1 MLSESLV
8 SRNLL
13 GLKHGSLEPI
23 KKQRT
28 MKKPSLLFLLLLSA
42 ICSFGQLKQ
51 SQTIDSLF
59 LDWNKPDVPG
69 CAIGIVKDG
78 KLIYSN
84 GYGIADLEHDIP
96 ITPTSVFYI
105 GSVSKQFVTFSILL
119 LEEQGKLNLDDKI
132 QKYLPDFPEYNSPLT
147 IRNFIHH
154 TSGVRDYLTLMYL
167 KGRNYLD
174 NTDVDEVYELIK
186 NQKELNF
193 TPGEKYLYSNSC
205 YFMLA
210 MIVEKAAGQSLRD
223 FAHENIFEPLGMN
236 NSLFYDDN
244 TDLIKNRVFSY
255 EKKNNEEGFNN
266 LIMRFDLVGSGGV
279 YSSIE
284 DMYLWDQNF
293 YNNKL
298 GKGGQK
304 IIDKMH
310 EEGLLNNGESSGYA
324 FALNNGTYKGLKTVS
339 HGGSLAGYRAELMRF
354 PDEKFSVIILAN
366 RGDANPTSKSYRIAD
381 ILLKDE
387 FLEEKP
393 IKKELQQGVS
403 SNEDPAEGFEL
414 YQVTGNYEIQAG
426 VILELTLKNDSLHVL
441 QTWNK
446 SSYNLTRT
454 TGNTYEIPNDNSIQ
468 FVFSELKDDFTQK
481 LTVFQNGNET
491 ICKRKEAIDFP
502 SLNMEEYTGN
512 YYSEE
517 LDATYNL
524 FIEDEILKVKI
535 ANYDAQELSIY
546 EIDTFSSDGNL
557 VRFNR
562 ANGVITGFKLD
573 AGRVTN
579 LKFEKK

>member
-1 MLSESLV
+1 M
-8 SRNLL
+8 
-13 GLKHGSLEPI
+13 
-23 KKQRT
+23 KKQ
-28 MKKPSLLFLLLLSA
+28 SLLFLLLLFTL
-42 ICSFGQLKQ
+42 CSFGQLKQ
-51 SQTIDSLF
+51 SQAIDSLF
-59 LDWNKPDVPG
+59 SDWNKPDVPG
-69 CAIGIVKDG
+69 CAIGIVEDG

-84 GYGIADLEHDIP
+84 GYGIADLEHDLQ

-132 QKYLPDFPEYNSPLT
+132 QKYLPDFPEYDSTLT

-174 NTDVDEVYELIK
+174 NTDVDEVYQLIK

-193 TPGEKYLYSNSC
+193 KPGEKYLYSNSC

-210 MIVEKAAGQSLRD
+210 MIIEKAAGQSLRD
-223 FAHENIFEPLGMN
+223 YAQENIFQPLGMK

-255 EKKNNEEGFNN
+255 SKKPDEEGFNN

-298 GKGGQK
+298 GKGGQS

-339 HGGSLAGYRAELMRF
+339 HGGALAGYRAQLMRF
-354 PDEKFSVIILAN
+354 PEENFSVIILAN
-366 RGDANPTSKSYRIAD
+366 RGDANPTRKSFQIAD
-381 ILLKDE
+381 ILLKNK
-387 FLEEKP
+387 FIEKP
-393 IKKELQQGVS
+393 KKKNRKIEKKKTTSPEQKFTLNQL
-403 SNEDPAEGFEL
+403 A
-414 YQVTGNYEIQAG
+414 GNYEIQAG
-426 VILELTLKNDSLHVL
+426 VVLEITLKNDSLNVL

-446 SSYNLTRT
+446 SSYNITNT
-454 TGNTYEIPNDNSIQ
+454 TGNTYEIPNDSSIQ
-468 FVFSELKDDFTQK
+468 FEFSGLKDDFTQTLK
-481 LTVFQNGNET
+481 VFQNGNET
-491 ICKRKEAIDFP
+491 ICKRKEGLDLA
-502 SLNMEEYTGN
+502 SLNMEDYTGK

-517 LDATYNL
+517 LDVTYLL
-524 FIEDEILKVKI
+524 FLEDEKLKVKV
-535 ANYDAQELSIY
+535 ANHDSLELTIN
-546 EIDTFSSDGNL
+546 ETDIFISDGNL
-557 VRFNR
+557 VRFKR
-562 ANGVITGFKLD
+562 LNGVVTGFELD

-579 LKFEKK
+579 LKFERK